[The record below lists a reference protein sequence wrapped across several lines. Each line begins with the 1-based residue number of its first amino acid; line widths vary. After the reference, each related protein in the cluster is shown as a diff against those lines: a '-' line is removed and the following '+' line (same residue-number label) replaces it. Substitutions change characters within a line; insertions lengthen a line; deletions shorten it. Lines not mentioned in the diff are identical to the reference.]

1 MYLEFIHLTKRKT
14 FNHVYVDAVMSV
26 QTVCLMYKLMMY
38 SASGG
43 DVCSSSWTRHQGSD
57 PCCQL
62 RLSQSLRGLRTQ
74 MWVGRVNDLILVVNY
89 DCPNH
94 YEDYVHRCGWVLS
107 MN

>member
-1 MYLEFIHLTKRKT
+1 MITTEMYDKVSQQSHYLNLCICVFMYLMERKT

-62 RLSQSLRGLRTQ
+62 
-74 MWVGRVNDLILVVNY
+74 
-89 DCPNH
+89 
-94 YEDYVHRCGWVLS
+94 
-107 MN
+107 